1 MDDNNEPNF
10 SPFDLANGAL
20 DKISPPPDF
29 DGPVTN
35 RNRRVTDPLCLIVLL
50 GIWGVATW
58 MGIWTLSAGNY
69 NTFVHQVDY
78 KGRICGLSIIEDET
92 SGNVVLPSLLHIVDT
107 LSNGVCVH
115 ECPTS
120 SNLEP
125 TTRTDLICKDDNDL
139 LLMTSCLDNGS
150 ISNDPNTLIT
160 CGGCMYSMGT
170 KQVKNQCLPQ
180 SANDVITK
188 VNQVAEGKGLQPLA
202 GWTNFKDSYITI
214 FMNDLQTGF
223 PIVAGAFG
231 GSALLG
237 LLVLVLFLIPNVIS
251 FTIWITAV
259 LVPFAFGGG
268 GAFLWF
274 LSSKY
279 AKDTSGLH
287 SDFDSLLMFI
297 FAIVMWTL
305 SGISVVTL
313 IIMRQKISLSIA
325 LTKAGTRAIREVR
338 LSFLFPVV
346 QVIAY
351 AIFVGIIAV
360 WLVFFS
366 TTGLFVEKNET
377 VFGSDIIF
385 TTQQFT
391 TFAHYK

>member
-1 MDDNNEPNF
+1 MDNNEPNF

-29 DGPVTN
+29 DGPVK
-35 RNRRVTDPLCLIVLL
+35 NRRLTDPLCLVVML
-50 GIWGVATW
+50 GVWGVTTW
-58 MGIWTLSAGNY
+58 MGVWSLGAGNY
-69 NTFVHQVDY
+69 NAFVHQVDY
-78 KGRICGLSIIEDET
+78 KGRICGL
-92 SGNVVLPSLLHIVDT
+92 GNDSTGNELPSLLHIVDP
-107 LSNGVCVH
+107 LSNGVCVA
-115 ECPTS
+115 ECPS
-120 SNLEP
+120 SINLEP
-125 TTRTDLICKDDNDL
+125 TSRSDLICKEDSDL
-139 LLMTSCLDNGS
+139 LSIAACLDGAD
-150 ISNDPNTLIT
+150 ISNDPNTLLA
-160 CGGCMYSMGT
+160 CGGCMYSMGV
-170 KQVKNQCLPQ
+170 KKVKNQCLPE
-180 SANDVITK
+180 SATDVITK
-188 VNQVAEGKGLQPLA
+188 VNQVAEGKGLQPLS
-202 GWTNFKDSYITI
+202 GWTNFKLQSYITV

-237 LLVLVLFLIPNVIS
+237 LLVLGLFLIPNIIS

-297 FAIVMWTL
+297 FAIVMWSL
-305 SGISVVTL
+305 AGISVATL
-313 IIMRQKISLSIA
+313 FIMRQKINLSIA
-325 LTKAGTRAIREVR
+325 LTKAGTRAIREVK

-351 AIFVGIIAV
+351 AIFVGTIVA

-366 TTGLFVEKNET
+366 TTGVFVEKTET
-377 VFGSDIIF
+377 VFGSDITF

-391 TFAHYK
+391 AFAHYK